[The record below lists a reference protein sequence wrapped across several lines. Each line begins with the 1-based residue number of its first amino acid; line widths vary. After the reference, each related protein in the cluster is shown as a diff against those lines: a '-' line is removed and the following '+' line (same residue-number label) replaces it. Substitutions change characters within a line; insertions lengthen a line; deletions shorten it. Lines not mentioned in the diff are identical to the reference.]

1 MFLDRVIRNGTRL
14 SMKESGSKP
23 VFIIGWVIAIFG
35 GLYLLLAG
43 EHLGTE
49 ELVFGLGILIVGLLL
64 VLAGRSEL
72 K

>member
-1 MFLDRVIRNGTRL
+1 MFLDGVTRDGPRL
-14 SMKESGSKP
+14 SMKEQSNKP
-23 VFIIGWVIAIFG
+23 AVITGWVIATFG

-43 EHLGTE
+43 EYLGTK

-64 VLAGRSEL
+64 VLAGRSDL